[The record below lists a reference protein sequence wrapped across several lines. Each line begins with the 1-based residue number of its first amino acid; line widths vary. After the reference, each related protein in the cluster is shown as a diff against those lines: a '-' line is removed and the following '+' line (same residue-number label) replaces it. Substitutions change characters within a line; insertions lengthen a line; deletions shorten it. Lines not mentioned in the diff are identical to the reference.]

1 MLRMATKTK
10 IQYKMASY
18 RSKLRGL
25 GCPELDVNSLR
36 KKRAHEKAPAKNIK
50 KPRRAEV
57 NYLPPHPQGETE
69 GTLEHVRLELLDEVK
84 KRNNCQV
91 ISEKMAKT
99 FSIRRQ
105 EVVNQAP
112 QICDIR
118 DRWPALFDATQ
129 INEEFRRIT
138 TGCLE
143 RTFMAKLDQYTP
155 KIMALVSSRGGAA
168 KMKIQHIKNML
179 LEDQSVE
186 SRREAAIRSLIV
198 YLREQEED
206 LFKEQLNGDEVMKI
220 VVSRGASEPANATVV
235 IEGAEVLDG
244 LTVPRAC
251 ALLMGLMYALN
262 LSYPKELKS
271 TFEVFQKIF
280 LELDALRASPKVMSL
295 KAKSKSIKS
304 IFYSSK
310 VQILKIC
317 TQVKYLSKFTPLLS
331 TTDYM

>member
-1 MLRMATKTK
+1 MAG
-10 IQYKMASY
+10 Y

-25 GCPELDVNSLR
+25 GCPELDVNSL
-36 KKRAHEKAPAKNIK
+36 KKKQAHEKAPAKNIK
-50 KPRRAEV
+50 KPKRAEV

-84 KRNNCQV
+84 KRNNSLV

-105 EVVNQAP
+105 EVVNEAP
-112 QICDIR
+112 TISDLR
-118 DRWPALFDATQ
+118 DRWPALLDTTQ

-138 TGCLE
+138 TVGLE
-143 RTFMAKLDQYTP
+143 TTFMAKLDQYTP

-168 KMKIQHIKNML
+168 KRKIQHIKNML
-179 LEDQSVE
+179 LESVE
-186 SRREAAIRSLIV
+186 RRREAAIRSLMV

-206 LFKEQLNGDEVMKI
+206 LFKEQLDGDEVMKI

-251 ALLMGLMYALN
+251 ALLMGLIYTFN

-271 TFEVFQKIF
+271 TFEAFQKIF
-280 LELDALRASPKVMSL
+280 LELDALRASPKVMNKNGSAEFQISL
-295 KAKSKSIKS
+295 
-304 IFYSSK
+304 
-310 VQILKIC
+310 
-317 TQVKYLSKFTPLLS
+317 TTPSL
-331 TTDYM
+331 